1 MNKNTFFASSLVL
14 VLGLAACG
22 DNVDNMRPDA
32 RRITDA
38 PPGADAS
45 DIDASDIDASAPDAA
60 ASTVTV
66 TPGLC
71 ATPEHTIGNTG
82 LAFEVDGLPANNP
95 PMVFAVG
102 DDVSIDLAAAH
113 NYASAAGTP
122 AQFAFRSG
130 NLGVQACLTF
140 TAAIPLTAGV
150 NYICEAHSGTMTNT
164 LVVTP

>member
-1 MNKNTFFASSLVL
+1 MNNNNFFASSLLL

-22 DNVDNMRPDA
+22 DNVDSIRPDA
-32 RRITDA
+32 RRTTDA
-38 PPGADAS
+38 PPTIDGPPGQ
-45 DIDASDIDASAPDAA
+45 IDAAIDAV
-60 ASTVTV
+60 ASTVMV

-71 ATPEHTIGNTG
+71 ATPDHTIDNAGQN
-82 LAFEVDGLPANNP
+82 FQVDGVNVDNP

-102 DDVSIDLAAAH
+102 DDVSVDLALAH

-140 TAAIPLTAGV
+140 TAEIPLTAGV
-150 NYICEAHSGTMTNT
+150 NYICEAHAATMTNT